1 MKVEIDK
8 YAGFCFGVTRAIQEA
23 EKNSEI
29 EIACLGQIVHNAKE
43 EERLNKLGMKTVSK
57 KDFPSLSGKKMMIR
71 AHGEPPETYLQ
82 AEKLKIQIID
92 ATCPVVLKLQQ
103 RIKEYYNLNKNN
115 SIIIYGKK
123 GHAEVNGLVG
133 QTNGQAIVISSI
145 EEAEKLDIYKNIYL
159 FSQTTSDYYK
169 YQEILDFLEEK
180 SKNFHGNNEHFK
192 AFQTICPSVK
202 NRIPKLKSFCLA
214 HDIIIFVSDPNS
226 SNGKMLFS
234 ICKETNQNSHFVTSP
249 ADINKSWFINS
260 KTVGISGATSTPL
273 WLMENI
279 KKEII
284 SL

>member
-29 EIACLGQIVHNAKE
+29 EIAFLGQIVHNAKE

-115 SIIIYGKK
+115 SIIVYGKK
-123 GHAEVNGLVG
+123 GHAEVNGL
-133 QTNGQAIVISSI
+133 
-145 EEAEKLDIYKNIYL
+145 
-159 FSQTTSDYYK
+159 
-169 YQEILDFLEEK
+169 
-180 SKNFHGNNEHFK
+180 
-192 AFQTICPSVK
+192 
-202 NRIPKLKSFCLA
+202 
-214 HDIIIFVSDPNS
+214 
-226 SNGKMLFS
+226 
-234 ICKETNQNSHFVTSP
+234 
-249 ADINKSWFINS
+249 
-260 KTVGISGATSTPL
+260 
-273 WLMENI
+273 
-279 KKEII
+279 
-284 SL
+284 